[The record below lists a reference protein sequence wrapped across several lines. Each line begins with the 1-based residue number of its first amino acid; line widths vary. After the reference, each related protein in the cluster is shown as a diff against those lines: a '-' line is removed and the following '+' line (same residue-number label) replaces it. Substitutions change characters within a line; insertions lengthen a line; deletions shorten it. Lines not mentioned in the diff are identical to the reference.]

1 MAIVEKDG
9 SVSFN
14 GRVVPRSSKSEIFGE
29 HDGAKKVR
37 IASPPVDGAA
47 NVELIKV
54 LARHFGVSKSSVEIV
69 SSQTSKLKHV
79 RLVGIAAAEIDTVL
93 KAKT

>member
-1 MAIVEKDG
+1 MTIVEKDG

-14 GRVVPRSSKSEIFGE
+14 VRVVPRSSKSEIIGE

-54 LARHFGVSKSSVEIV
+54 LARHFGVSKSSVEVV
-69 SSQTSKLKHV
+69 SGQTSRLKQF